1 MAGVPPEEVFTPAS
15 PVSDDM
21 FATRKYEHLQDRVEA
36 ALREHGRQV
45 VLFGLTGVGKTSLIG
60 HLCRARGIGHVRV
73 ECGSTFEEMMREALA
88 KVVGQ
93 QEIERIE
100 NESVEAGVGATLY
113 GLLRGDLKASK
124 GAQIK
129 YESFP
134 VSLATAAAEAFRLMN
149 IKVLFLDNFENL
161 QRKPHGQEA
170 TRSIAELMKSFADR
184 SAEIGADAPRVVVA
198 GIPDASAALIRLDE
212 ATARRTAQVEVPRM
226 PNDEL
231 DQILSRG
238 EAKLGI
244 TFEGLLRD
252 RIIQSSDGFPYY
264 THMFALHCSR
274 RAIHAG
280 RADVKLD
287 DFDASLA
294 SILADCDL
302 ELRTA
307 YETAV
312 ETTGEV
318 QMRKSV
324 MEAIATLN
332 DLEVPFKAI
341 RESFLKLHPE
351 YGSADKLNFLSTAIT
366 PLKDTYR
373 ILADSNKPKSPNN
386 RYRFVNPLMRGY
398 VRLRMLN
405 EAQARLDV

>member
-1 MAGVPPEEVFTPAS
+1 
-15 PVSDDM
+15 M

-36 ALREHGRQV
+36 ALKEHGRQV

-60 HLCRARGIGHVRV
+60 HLCRARTLEYVRV
-73 ECGSTFEEMMREALA
+73 ECGLPFDDMMREALA

-93 QEIERIE
+93 KEIERIE
-100 NESVEAGVGATLY
+100 KESVEAGVGATLY
-113 GLLRGDLKASK
+113 GLLRGDLKASS
-124 GAQIK
+124 GTEVK
-129 YESFP
+129 YEAFP
-134 VSLATAAAEAFRLMN
+134 VSLVGAAAEAFRLMGV
-149 IKVLFLDNFENL
+149 KVLFLDNFENL
-161 QRKPHGQEA
+161 QGKPHGDTTSRA
-170 TRSIAELMKSFADR
+170 IAELMKSFADR
-184 SAEIGADAPRVVVA
+184 AAEFGGDAPQVVVA
-198 GIPDASAALIRLDE
+198 GIPDASAALIGLDE

-226 PNDEL
+226 PDNEL
-231 DQILSRG
+231 DQILTRG

-264 THMFALHCSR
+264 AHMFALHCSR
-274 RAIHAG
+274 RALHAG

-302 ELRTA
+302 ELRMA
-307 YETAV
+307 YEAAV

-324 MEAIATLN
+324 MEAVATLN

-351 YGSADKLNFLSTAIT
+351 YQTIDKLNFLSTAIT
-366 PLKDTYR
+366 PLKDTYK
-373 ILADSNKPKSPNN
+373 ILTDSNKPKSPNN

-405 EAQARLDV
+405 EAQGELTM